1 MSRISGKTALV
12 TGANRGLGKAIVEQ
26 LLAAGAA
33 KVYATA
39 RRAESLDDLVAQGDG
54 RIVALA
60 LDVTKPDQVAA
71 VARAAADVSV
81 LVNNAGVATYES
93 FLQAQTLDKARGEM
107 ETNYFGPFNTI
118 LAFAPVLKANGGGV
132 IVNVSS
138 IAAHLTFPVLGPYSA
153 SKAAVHSLTQS
164 VRAELAAQGTL
175 VVGVYPGPVDTDM
188 AENVPMEKTPASV
201 VAKAVLDGVEAGEED
216 IYPDPTAIEM
226 HAGLL
231 ADPKA
236 AERQAGLMLPQ

>member
-12 TGANRGLGKAIVEQ
+12 TGANRGIGKAFVEQ

-33 KVYATA
+33 KIYATA
-39 RRAESLDDLVAQGDG
+39 RNKDSLADLVANSNG
-54 RIVALA
+54 RVIALT
-60 LDVTKPDQVAA
+60 LDVTKPDQVAT
-71 VARAAADVSV
+71 VAKAAADVS
-81 LVNNAGVATYES
+81 LLINNAGVAAYES
-93 FLQAQTLDKARGEM
+93 ILQAPSADSARDEM

-118 LAFAPVLKANGGGV
+118 RAFAPVLKSNGGGV

-138 IAAHLTFPVLGPYSA
+138 IAAHVTFPVLGTYSA

-188 AENVPMEKTPASV
+188 AEHVPMEKTPTSV
-201 VAKAVLDGVEAGEED
+201 VAKAVLDGIEAGEED
-216 IYPDPTAIEM
+216 IYPDPTAIDM